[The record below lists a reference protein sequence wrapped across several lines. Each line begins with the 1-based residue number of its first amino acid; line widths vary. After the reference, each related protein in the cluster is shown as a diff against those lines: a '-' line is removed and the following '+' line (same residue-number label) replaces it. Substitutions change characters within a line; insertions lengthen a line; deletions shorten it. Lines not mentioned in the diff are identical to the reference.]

1 MLTAILRR
9 RIPLLEHS
17 PNFRNL
23 WASTIFTASEEVLH
37 FTALPLYVLNLT
49 GSGAALAGMWAV
61 STLAGLLAGP
71 VAGLLAD
78 RFNRRR
84 VWLGASVVV
93 AVAFAFYPFARTVE
107 LLYVLIGLYSVG
119 ATVARNAYLAMLPD
133 LVDDKSLVDANALI
147 SMNFNLMLT
156 LMPLVAGGLLTIY
169 GGPAVFALLLLVRLC
184 AIFWV
189 SRIRYAQN
197 VHPAAA
203 HMDPGPRWLAD
214 LRTGFQYA
222 RKHPEVRALLI
233 TTAGSNMGMGGLIVL
248 EALLIK
254 QVLGQGDA
262 GFGLMLSIAGLGAI
276 TGSLLI
282 KPSVARWSVTRVF
295 GMAVLFTGLTFFPYA
310 GILWFPATLL
320 IAFAQTATF
329 VIGQVLTDT
338 IVQRTVPERLR
349 GRVFGLVQI
358 VRNTMMLLAVA
369 IFGLLVDSVGV
380 TPLLHAA
387 GVPFAL
393 AGVYALW
400 AMRGPHSAAATAAPQ
415 VTAE

>member
-1 MLTAILRR
+1 VLLALLRR
-9 RIPLLEHS
+9 RLPLLEHS

-49 GSGAALAGMWAV
+49 GSGAALAALWAV
-61 STLAGLLAGP
+61 QTLAALLTGP

-84 VWLGASVVV
+84 VWLGASVVI
-93 AVAFAFYPFARTVE
+93 AVAFALYPLAQTIEQLFALVS
-107 LLYVLIGLYSVG
+107 LYSAA
-119 ATVARNAYLAMLPD
+119 ATVARNAYLSMLPD
-133 LVDDKSLVDANALI
+133 LVEEKTLVDANALI
-147 SMNFNLMLT
+147 SMNFNLTLT
-156 LMPLVAGGLLTIY
+156 VMPLVAGGLIAASGARL
-169 GGPAVFALLLLVRLC
+169 VFGLLLLVRLA

-189 SRIRYAQN
+189 SRIGYAQN
-197 VHPAAA
+197 VHPAIA
-203 HMDPGPRWLAD
+203 HTAPGPRWLAD
-214 LRTGFQYA
+214 LRAGFKYA
-222 RKHPEVRALLI
+222 REHPEVRALLI

-248 EALLIK
+248 ETLLIK
-254 QVLGQGDA
+254 QVLNAGDA
-262 GFGLMLSIAGLGAI
+262 GYGLMLSIAGLGAI

-282 KPSVARWSVTRVF
+282 KPSTARWPLTRVF
-295 GMAVLFTGLTFFPYA
+295 GAAVLLTGLSFFPYA
-310 GILWFPATLL
+310 SILWYPATLI
-320 IAFAQTATF
+320 IAYFQTLTF
-329 VIGQVLTDT
+329 VMGQVLSDT

-349 GRVFGLVQI
+349 GRVFGLVLI
-358 VRNTMMLLAVA
+358 VRNAMTLLAVA
-369 IFGLLVDSVGV
+369 VFGLLVDGVGV

-400 AMRGPHSAAATAAPQ
+400 AMRAVRPAAAASGPQ

>member
-1 MLTAILRR
+1 MLLALLRR
-9 RIPLLEHS
+9 RLPLLEHS

-61 STLAGLLAGP
+61 STLAGLVAGP

-84 VWLGASVVV
+84 VWLGASLIV
-93 AVAFAFYPFARTVE
+93 AVAFALYPFARAIE
-107 LLYVLIGLYSVG
+107 QLYLLVGLYSVG
-119 ATVARNAYLAMLPD
+119 VTVARNAYLALLPD
-133 LVDDKSLVDANALI
+133 LIDDTSLVDANALI

-156 LMPLVAGGLLTIY
+156 AMPLVAGGLLAFS
-169 GGPAVFALLLLVRLC
+169 GAPAVFALLLLVRLG
-184 AIFWV
+184 AIFWF
-189 SRIRYAQN
+189 SRIGYAQN
-197 VHPAAA
+197 VHPVTA
-203 HMDPGPRWLAD
+203 HTASGPRWRAD

-222 RKHPEVRALLI
+222 REHPEVRALLI

-254 QVLGQGDA
+254 QVLNQGDA
-262 GFGLMLSIAGLGAI
+262 GYGLMLSIAGLGAI

-282 KPSVARWSVTRVF
+282 KPSVARWSATRVY
-295 GMAVLFTGLTFFPYA
+295 GTAILLTGLSFFPYA
-310 GILWFPATLL
+310 AILWFPATLL
-320 IAFAQTATF
+320 IAYAQTATF

-338 IVQRTVPERLR
+338 ILQRTVPERLR

-358 VRNTMMLLAVA
+358 VRNAMTLLAVG
-369 IFGLLVDSVGV
+369 IFGLLVDGVGV

-400 AMRGPHSAAATAAPQ
+400 AMRGVRPSAAPSAPQ
-415 VTAE
+415 VTGD